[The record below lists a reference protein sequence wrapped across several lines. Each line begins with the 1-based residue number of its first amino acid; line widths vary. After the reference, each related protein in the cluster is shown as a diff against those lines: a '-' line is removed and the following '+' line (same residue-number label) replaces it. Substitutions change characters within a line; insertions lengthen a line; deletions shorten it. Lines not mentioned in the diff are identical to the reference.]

1 MLFLFSHKT
10 LAQESFG
17 PLFDIDGV
25 LYLKCPSLTFLPE
38 MFFQIWDDMIPA
50 KKMSCQNVLLTFP
63 WSYENVIS

>member
-38 MFFQIWDDMIPA
+38 MFFQIG
-50 KKMSCQNVLLTFP
+50 LG
-63 WSYENVIS
+63 